1 MPEEPQNSDQTNEYT
16 EPSTSPDMSA
26 QSLGGFQSNQ
36 TSEPT
41 PSYNFEASATPVA
54 ASVTSTE
61 TAVVSDARESAP
73 TVPQKSKKP
82 LIVGIIVTAIL
93 IVLLGGGSLVY
104 GLWYQNPDKVVS
116 DALMNAL
123 AAKSSTYVG
132 TMNINNSDTK
142 TVLSLTAKQT
152 GKTGSIDTTVST
164 TAAGKT
170 YSLDGS
176 ALVDST
182 GDMYVKVDKLAAL
195 AADFKDQINVFVDAT
210 QASAID
216 QLVTKIDGNWV
227 KVSATDLKDL
237 SGATATAKTCASD
250 ALNQLQ
256 SDKTVMSEVT
266 NLYKQHPFI
275 TIGKN
280 LGVKDGSNGYVITNN
295 QTAFKDFLESLKTT
309 KIYATLHGCDST
321 FTINTA
327 SITTATASDTQN
339 STVELW
345 VNSWSHQITKLNFN
359 DTASDGT
366 TTAMTITPTY
376 NQPVQITAPQS
387 STTVSQLQSD
397 ITAITTGL

>member
-1 MPEEPQNSDQTNEYT
+1 MPEEPQNSDQTNEYV
-16 EPSTSPDMSA
+16 EPSTGPDTSIQPLSGS
-26 QSLGGFQSNQ
+26 QSSQ
-36 TSEPT
+36 TSEST
-41 PSYNFEASATPVA
+41 PFYNFEASATPVA
-54 ASVTSTE
+54 APVTPSE
-61 TAVVSDARESAP
+61 TPVVSDASEPMSP
-73 TVPQKSKKP
+73 VPQKSKKP
-82 LIVGIIVTAIL
+82 LIIGIIIAAIL

-116 DALMNAL
+116 DALMNAIT
-123 AAKSSTYVG
+123 AKSSTYVG

-142 TVLSLTAKQT
+142 TAISLTAKQT

-164 TAAGKT
+164 TASGKT

-195 AADFKDQINVFVDAT
+195 VADFKDQINVFVDAT
-210 QASAID
+210 QSSAID

-227 KVSATDLKDL
+227 KVSTADLKGV

-250 ALNQLQ
+250 ALNQFQ
-256 SDKTVMSEVT
+256 SDKAAMSEVT
-266 NLYKQHPFI
+266 DLYKKHPFI

-295 QTAFKDFLESLKTT
+295 QAAFKDFLESLKTT

-327 SITTATASDTQN
+327 SITTAAASDTQN

-345 VNSWSHQITKLNFN
+345 VSSWSHQITKLNFN

-366 TTAMTITPTY
+366 TTTMTITPTY

-387 STTVSQLQSD
+387 STTISQLQSD
-397 ITAITTGL
+397 ITAIMTGF